1 MEVLQASPRYYLCEA
16 ADSVENDTV
25 SPLWASFVMYKRS
38 LFFLFLSFFFFTHT
52 LCITILTVSVTTVIT
67 VKEAIVLPRHYKVNR
82 IRHDHTVGA
91 PKHSTDDHWSVNGA
105 FYSELHIILTAER
118 WRHVVTFFFLVF
130 ALVMETDTTSACCN
144 IRFFF
149 FFFFVAVVPLTHLCL

>member
-1 MEVLQASPRYYLCEA
+1 MKQRIPLKTILYLLSEPRLSCTKEA
-16 ADSVENDTV
+16 F
-25 SPLWASFVMYKRS
+25 SFS
-38 LFFLFLSFFFFTHT
+38 LFFFFTHT

-91 PKHSTDDHWSVNGA
+91 PKHSTDDHWSVTGA

-118 WRHVVTFFFLVF
+118 
-130 ALVMETDTTSACCN
+130 
-144 IRFFF
+144 
-149 FFFFVAVVPLTHLCL
+149 